1 MKRLPTALAGPV
13 NVALAKPAEV
23 IPAEPAMSGGSVY
36 ELTWDGCLRRPD
48 LIPQLLTVNGIIHP

>member
-36 ELTWDGCLRRPD
+36 ELKWDGCLFRTRS
-48 LIPQLLTVNGIIHP
+48 